1 MAFDWEK
8 AKEKYRNVTIPDDLD
23 QVVNQAIERAKKENV
38 QDVPGEQNE
47 FAQHTMQTSKKVK
60 KSHRRLYTIGG
71 IAASVSIAF
80 VIGVNT
86 SVAFAQS
93 VSNLPVLGQIAK
105 VVMTDQIKEE
115 VEASKTDVKI
125 PSVVGLSDA
134 EFEKRVNEQIQT
146 RVKAHVADIQKQADE
161 LIQARIETGTD
172 ASEAGQVNIIGD
184 YEVYYQG
191 DDKVSFKIDVFS
203 DQGASGWNEVYLYNL
218 DVVHNKELKLS
229 DLFKND
235 SYISIITDEVKRQM
249 KQRMQDENVSF
260 WIQQEDYDMGMG
272 FEEIQANQ
280 TFHFNKAGELVI
292 YFEKYEV
299 APGYMGAQEFVI
311 PQDLIQD
318 IWK

>member
-47 FAQHTMQTSKKVK
+47 FAQYTMQTSKKVK